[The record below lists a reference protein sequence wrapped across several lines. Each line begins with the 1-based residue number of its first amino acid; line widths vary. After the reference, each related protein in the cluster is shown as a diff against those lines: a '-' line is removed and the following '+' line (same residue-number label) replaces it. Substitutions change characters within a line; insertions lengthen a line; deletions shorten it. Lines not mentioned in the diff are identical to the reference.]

1 MTKKKN
7 RARPTQLRVYVNE
20 EERELIEHRMGLAH
34 INNISSYMRKMAID
48 GYVINVEIK
57 EIIETIR
64 LLRYSSNNLNQIAK
78 HANETGSIYKDD
90 VEVMKKNYKELW
102 GSLREILEQINKI
115 TKV

>member
-78 HANETGSIYKDD
+78 HANETGSFYKDD
-90 VEVMKKNYKELW
+90 VEEMKKNYKELW
-102 GSLREILEQINKI
+102 GSMREILEQINKI

>member
-1 MTKKKN
+1 MRKPNRTRNIPLYVRVTKEEDE
-7 RARPTQLRVYVNE
+7 TI
-20 EERELIEHRMGLAH
+20 EERMKAAK
-34 INNISSYMRKMAID
+34 ISNKSAYMRKMAID
-48 GYVINVEIK
+48 GYVINVELK

-90 VEVMKKNYKELW
+90 VEEMKKNYKELW
-102 GSLREILEQINKI
+102 GSMREILEQINKI

>member
-7 RARPTQLRVYVNE
+7 RARPTQLRVYVNDE
-20 EERELIEHRMGLAH
+20 EKELIEQRMRDAKIG
-34 INNISSYMRKMAID
+34 NISSYMRKMAID
-48 GYVINVEIK
+48 GYVINVELK
-57 EIIETIR
+57 EVIEAVR

-90 VEVMKKNYKELW
+90 VEEIRKNYKELW
-102 GSLREILEQINKI
+102 GSMKDILQQINMI